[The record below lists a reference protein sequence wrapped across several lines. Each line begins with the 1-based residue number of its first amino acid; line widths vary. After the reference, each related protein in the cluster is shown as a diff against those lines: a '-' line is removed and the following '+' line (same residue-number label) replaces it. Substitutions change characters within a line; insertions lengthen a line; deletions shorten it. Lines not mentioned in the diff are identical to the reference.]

1 MLDHGMLC
9 TIWKVKQ
16 TGGINDCRFYDLRGS
31 YATTNLR
38 NGVEIRDV
46 ANILGHKYIET
57 TENFYITSTEKDR
70 KDVTKAFDKVMT
82 SDLIND
88 IIKYEIAY

>member
-1 MLDHGMLC
+1 M
-9 TIWKVKQ
+9 KK
-16 TGGINDCRFYDLRGS
+16 F
-31 YATTNLR
+31 
-38 NGVEIRDV
+38 

-82 SDLIND
+82 SELINN